1 MPVQTQTRW
10 FQVTPD
16 KAVYMCQQM
25 LRHKEPQ
32 ASKHNLETIRLWM
45 ACCHKFSC
53 WWTSLWGWKKK
64 PELYIKGVMANVKL
78 PKFAQINEL
87 MNNSSAWLETI
98 KFLTCLV
105 LYAIHQMAPFFVIS
119 WFHIVWCFTSTYLQQ
134 NQTEYE
140 YPISRC
146 VLYQKRKNKNVLFSN
161 HSTQTARYAYWTTLF
176 KL

>member
-1 MPVQTQTRW
+1 
-10 FQVTPD
+10 
-16 KAVYMCQQM
+16 
-25 LRHKEPQ
+25 
-32 ASKHNLETIRLWM
+32 
-45 ACCHKFSC
+45 
-53 WWTSLWGWKKK
+53 
-64 PELYIKGVMANVKL
+64 MANVKL
-78 PKFAQINEL
+78 PKFAQIDEM

-134 NQTEYE
+134 NQTQYE

-161 HSTQTARYAYWTTLF
+161 HSTQTARYVYWSVVMPHCSSYSLLEILLVDPKNIF
-176 KL
+176 FFHKVEIM